1 MEKHFYGF
9 IIRVQAL
16 ILKKNNLRKN
26 LIHEGH
32 PVPVENMEFQTRK
45 EESVHVCLLPKR
57 QEKPCFSRFPAFK
70 VIAGYLFY

>member
-32 PVPVENMEFQTRK
+32 
-45 EESVHVCLLPKR
+45 
-57 QEKPCFSRFPAFK
+57 RFPLKTWNSKHGKRNLSMFTHFPK
-70 VIAGYLFY
+70 DRKNLVSQDFLFSKL